1 MAYDPE
7 ARQQSNS
14 AMTIGIVALV
24 LLVLGAVAYFA
35 TQGPRDTVV
44 TAPSTHTERTI
55 VETAPQNPPPPV
67 VVHDAAPPVVVHD
80 GAPVVVH
87 DGAPTKIIERNNTVT
102 HDRIVSPPVK
112 SGDTNVT
119 VNVPPAP
126 DRDTAQPQAGSD
138 AGTTP
143 AERPVNP

>member
-14 AMTIGIVALV
+14 AMTIGIVALA
-24 LLVLGAVAYFA
+24 LLALGAVAYFA
-35 TQGPRDTVV
+35 TRHDDVV
-44 TAPSTHTERTI
+44 ATAPVVTHTERTV
-55 VETAPQNPPPPV
+55 VETAPDNPAPPV
-67 VVHDAAPPVVVHD
+67 VIHDTTPPVVVHD

-87 DGAPTKIIERNNTVT
+87 DAAPTKIIERNNTVT

-126 DRDTAQPQAGSD
+126 DRETAQPQAGTD
-138 AGTTP
+138 TGNA
-143 AERPVNP
+143 AQ

>member
-44 TAPSTHTERTI
+44 TAPASTHTERTI
-55 VETAPQNPPPPV
+55 VETAPANPAPPV
-67 VVHDAAPPVVVHD
+67 VIHDAAPPVIVQ
-80 GAPVVVH
+80 GQPQ
-87 DGAPTKIIERNNTVT
+87 TKVIERNNTIT
-102 HDRIVSPPVK
+102 RDRIVSPPVK
-112 SGDTNVT
+112 EGDTNVT

-138 AGTTP
+138 GGEAAPKPETP
-143 AERPVNP
+143 

>member
-35 TQGPRDTVV
+35 TQGSRETVV
-44 TAPSTHTERTI
+44 TTPVTTHTERTI

-67 VVHDAAPPVVVHD
+67 IVHDAAPPVVIQ
-80 GAPVVVH
+80 GQ
-87 DGAPTKIIERNNTVT
+87 APTKVIERNNTVT
-102 HDRIVSPPVK
+102 RDRIVSPPVK

-126 DRDTAQPQAGSD
+126 DRDTAQPQSGSD
-138 AGTTP
+138 GGTTP
-143 AERPVNP
+143 PADPPPTP

>member
-24 LLVLGAVAYFA
+24 IMVIGALAYYSTTNSRA
-35 TQGPRDTVV
+35 ENTPVI
-44 TAPSTHTERTI
+44 THTERTI
-55 VETAPQNPPPPV
+55 VETPANPPAPVVVHEPSAPV

-80 GAPVVVH
+80 NAPPKV
-87 DGAPTKIIERNNTVT
+87 IERNNTIIRERTPVIQT
-102 HDRIVSPPVK
+102 PPAS

-119 VNVPPAP
+119 VNMPPAAEP
-126 DRDTAQPQAGSD
+126 TAVPSADS
-138 AGTTP
+138 GTSSSP
-143 AERPVNP
+143 